1 MSKLNKKKFTAGLE
15 SVFMETTDAFEHEK
29 VGLVDEPEKRKIKAS
44 TKSKKVKRIKPRGN
58 NKDFTSD
65 LDTLLE
71 MALSESDNNYNEQQ
85 TEAKGSFK
93 NTTKGLPA
101 ITGLDALIRQT
112 IDIKTIDRTNSK
124 KPTKRV
130 TFSIDKEKL
139 QRLKQIA
146 RIENAYMKDIL
157 SGLITDYI
165 EQFEGDKQ

>member
-15 SVFMETTDAFEHEK
+15 SVFMETTEAFEHET
-29 VGLVDEPEKRKIKAS
+29 VGLVDEPTKRK
-44 TKSKKVKRIKPRGN
+44 TKPQPQKVKRIKPRGN

-71 MALSESDNNYNEQQ
+71 LALSESDNNYNEQQ

-93 NTTKGLPA
+93 RSNKGLPA

-112 IDIKTIDRTNSK
+112 VDVKTIDRTNSK

-130 TFSIDKEKL
+130 TFTLDKEKL

-146 RIENAYMKDIL
+146 RIENAYLKDIL

-165 EQFEGDKQ
+165 EQFEGDEQ

>member
-15 SVFMETTDAFEHEK
+15 SVFMETTEAFEHET
-29 VGLVDEPEKRKIKAS
+29 VGIVDEPTKRKAKAQ
-44 TKSKKVKRIKPRGN
+44 KVARIKPRGN

-71 MALSESDNNYNEQQ
+71 LALSESDNNYSEQQ

-93 NTTKGLPA
+93 RSNKGLPS

-112 IDIKTIDRTNSK
+112 VDVKTIDRTNSK

-130 TFSIDKEKL
+130 TFTLDKEKL

-146 RIENAYMKDIL
+146 RIENAYLKDIL

-165 EQFEGDKQ
+165 EQFEGDEQ

>member
-15 SVFMETTDAFEHEK
+15 SVFMETTEAFEHET
-29 VGLVDEPEKRKIKAS
+29 VGLVDEPTKRK
-44 TKSKKVKRIKPRGN
+44 SKVQPQKVKRIKPRGN

-71 MALSESDNNYNEQQ
+71 LALSESDNNYSEQQ

-93 NTTKGLPA
+93 RTNKGLPA

-112 IDIKTIDRTNSK
+112 IDVKMVDTTNSK

-130 TFSIDKEKL
+130 TFSLDKEKL

-146 RIENAYMKDIL
+146 RVENAYLKDIL

-165 EQFEGDKQ
+165 EQFEGDEQ

>member
-1 MSKLNKKKFTAGLE
+1 VSKLNKKKFTAGLE
-15 SVFMETTDAFEHEK
+15 SVFTETTEAFEHET
-29 VGLVDEPEKRKIKAS
+29 VGLVDEPQKRKSKAQ
-44 TKSKKVKRIKPRGN
+44 KVKRIKPRGN

-71 MALSESDNNYNEQQ
+71 LALSESDNNYSEQQ

-93 NTTKGLPA
+93 KTNKGRPA

-112 IDIKTIDRTNSK
+112 VDVKMIDNTHSK

-130 TFSIDKEKL
+130 TFSLDKEKL

-146 RIENAYMKDIL
+146 RIENAYLKDIL

-165 EQFEGDKQ
+165 ETFEGDKQ